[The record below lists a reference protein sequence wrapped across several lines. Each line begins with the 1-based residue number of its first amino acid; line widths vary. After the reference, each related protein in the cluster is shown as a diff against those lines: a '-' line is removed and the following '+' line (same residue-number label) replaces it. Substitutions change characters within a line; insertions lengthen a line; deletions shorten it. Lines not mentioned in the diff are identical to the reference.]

1 MVKEVIGQ
9 LTKLSDIRDSLNQ
22 IETLNQK
29 EFNFHISSKIVFEEG
44 QDIFRISSL
53 INMAKRLL
61 IIKLFESQGS
71 QLFLPEEVVYFD
83 SFCGV
88 SKQRKLT
95 KLCNYSDREI
105 FDTLSRKE
113 KEIIEKY
120 GFLWYGK
127 GNSGFSDK
135 GEIKIFDYIA
145 NLSVKQIKKTF
156 KFILIDKGGNE
167 LVEINLQ
174 SFR

>member
-1 MVKEVIGQ
+1 MIKDVIGQ
-9 LTKLSDIRDSLNQ
+9 LTQLSNIRDSLNQ

-29 EFNFHISSKIVFEEG
+29 EFNFHISSKIVFEED

-71 QLFLPEEVVYFD
+71 QLFLPEEIVYFD
-83 SFCGV
+83 NFCGV
-88 SKQRKLT
+88 SKQHKLT
-95 KLCNYSDREI
+95 KLCNYSDKEI
-105 FDTLSRKE
+105 FDTLTEKE

-127 GNSGFSDK
+127 GNSGFSNR

-145 NLSVKQIKKTF
+145 NLSVKQIKNTF
-156 KFILIDKGGNE
+156 EFILIDKGGNE
-167 LVEINLQ
+167 LVRINLQ